1 MSTFFQSKRANF
13 WLLFCFCLGAG
24 AGIFLLSKP
33 LLQLMELF
41 PKPASFFFMGAVAGS
56 VPMTF
61 QKAKVTSFH
70 WRVPVY
76 VVVGMIIVWALAKLP
91 TMDQMSGGGLER
103 YAMLVVSGV
112 VAAVAL
118 VLPGISVSYLLLVLG
133 MYSTTIQAI
142 GNLDFE
148 YLIPLGLGGILGVV
162 ATTKALEHLMQVS
175 DAGLP
180 PGHLPD
186 YSGLCG
192 GVHSHHLPGRPG
204 GGGVDRVR
212 AHSPGRVRRG
222 L

>member
-1 MSTFFQSKRANF
+1 
-13 WLLFCFCLGAG
+13 
-24 AGIFLLSKP
+24 
-33 LLQLMELF
+33 MELF

-76 VVVGMIIVWALAKLP
+76 VLVGMIIVWVLAKLP

-162 ATTKALEHLMQVS
+162 ATTKALEHLMQVYPRATYLIILGFVVAS
-175 DAGLP
+175 IPTIFPGVPAGAEWIVCALTLLA
-180 PGHLPD
+180 GF
-186 YSGLCG
+186 
-192 GVHSHHLPGRPG
+192 GVVYKVSSL
-204 GGGVDRVR
+204 
-212 AHSPGRVRRG
+212 
-222 L
+222 